1 MSGFFSSTGQ
11 NYIDINDISVVQSQ
25 TFYPSVQQISSQT
38 IDQYS
43 GIPLAVSVVT
53 NEISRVNLVL
63 KPNVLIPGEG
73 YTFRLSATNSEGTAY
88 SQILV
93 TADPPPQYAMML
105 AEPLSGL
112 ALETNFV
119 FTVSGAIDYTTDS
132 PFLYQFGLIEEQSL
146 ETNNSDRSVKWISG
160 VQTSNSINTVL
171 PSGNST
177 TNYSICIRGRIF
189 DRKGG
194 YSDVQTQIAVR
205 PNIATGVFY
214 STVLTDIKATFDYN
228 KDWATALS
236 RLMATVLDINRNTGV
251 VLPQTLKD
259 EALDIFMDIF
269 NEHLPA
275 TQSHYALAASL
286 LDQITSNPGITG
298 ISNQRR
304 ITEALTTVVN
314 WFKSQTANQARSTEA
329 PSLSYGEPLL
339 LQSTYEA
346 MPKNLLTTTITQSI
360 LSSWVNML
368 QSQSTATVA
377 QTFVQNTESISYTLC
392 QQSILGENA
401 TAISI
406 PLADLYV
413 KSAPPVGAFNISGN
427 LVDFGSSLLPV
438 YRLQACNNRNT
449 ACSET
454 CFQGIRYPSDFFANP
469 DMQTIRLSTTTMER
483 LLSEIEGS
491 DPSSVI
497 LFSDVTSAVISV
509 PSTNSFL
516 EVRNLGTPIQVLVR
530 KQQPVPND
538 GSRVLCLYRPVGGS
552 NGFDSF
558 EWQLDTLTAP
568 MITTVNSTEYFV
580 CNFTHLSEFAVGLL
594 APPVITQAPILTTS
608 TSQIQPSSS
617 SHTPVETPSMVTQE
631 TPTQP
636 STMVPVAGFPAPAV
650 AIPLV
655 LIIVVA
661 VVAALAVVLCLM
673 WKKKR
678 QKKLKVSPEERPE
691 STEAS
696 PDKKAKLIKA
706 GPLTPEES
714 KVPMNIIQLLDSGER
729 TVVGTMNVLPSI
741 RLRELRYQLGD
752 HFGAFKNKP
761 FYFLN
766 RQLCEIEPAA
776 EQQQFVSLVFGDKP
790 IYVRKVTNNNEQIRH
805 HFCIC
810 GNAAQFECSNCSSQG
825 YCSTECQYKDW
836 SEQHQKECS
845 RLSEKRR
852 RSEILLRRQSS
863 ILSPDETPRR
873 ATIAGPPSVG
883 TQPTSPTDWKTF
895 LSSSKPMRQQSMNL
909 SASLP
914 RTSVVQQ
921 DTPRTTLGQIA
932 AVAQTFVQNTESIS
946 YTLCQQ
952 SILGENATAIS
963 IPLADLY
970 VKSAPP
976 VGAFNI
982 SGNLV
987 DFGSSLL
994 PVYRLQAC
1002 NNRNTACSETC
1013 FQGIRYPSDF
1023 FANPDMQ
1030 TIRLSTTTMERLLSE
1045 IEGSDPSSVIL
1056 FSDVT
1061 SAVISV
1067 PSTNSFLEVRN
1078 LGTPIQVLVRKQQ
1091 PVPND
1096 GSRVLCLYRPVG
1108 GSNGFDSFEWQ
1119 LDTLTAPMITTVNST
1134 EYFVCNFTHLS
1145 EFAVGL
1151 LAPPVITQA
1160 PILTTSTSQIQ
1171 PSSSSHTPVETP
1183 SMVTQE
1189 TPTQPSTMVPVAGFP
1204 APAVAIPLVLIIV
1217 VAVVAALAVVLCLMW
1232 KKKRQKKL
1240 KVSPEERPESTEA
1253 SPDKK
1258 AKLIK
1263 AGPLTPEE
1271 SKVPMNIIQLLDS
1284 GERTVVGTMNV
1295 LPSIRL
1301 RELRYQLGDHF
1312 GAFKNKPFYFLNRQ
1326 LCEIEPAAEQQQF
1339 VSLVF
1344 GDKPIYVRKVTNN
1357 NEQIRHHFCIC
1368 GNAAQ
1373 FECSNCSS
1381 QGYCST
1387 ECQYK
1392 DWSEQ
1397 HQKECS
1403 RLSEKRRRSEIL
1415 LRRQSSILS
1424 PDETPRR
1431 ATIAGPPSV
1440 GTQPTSPTDWKTFLS
1455 SSKPMR
1461 QQSMNLSASLPR
1473 TSVVQQDTPRTTL
1486 GQIAAQPPPST
1497 TQEGAIGK
1505 RDSGGHV

>member
-1 MSGFFSSTGQ
+1 MSGFFSFTGQ
-11 NYIDINDISVVQSQ
+11 SYIDINDVSVVQSQ
-25 TFYPSVQQISSQT
+25 TFYPSAQQISSQT

-43 GIPLAVSVVT
+43 GIPLAVSVVA

-63 KPNVLIPGEG
+63 KPNVLIPGER

-88 SQILV
+88 SQISV

-146 ETNNSDRSVKWISG
+146 ETNSSDQNVKWISG

-177 TNYSICIRGRIF
+177 TNYSIRIRGRIF

-205 PNIATGVFY
+205 PNTPTGAFY

-251 VLPQTLKD
+251 ALPQTLKD
-259 EALDIFMDIF
+259 EALDIFMNIF

-286 LDQITSNPGITG
+286 LDQITSNRRITG

-304 ITEALTTVVN
+304 IAEALTTVVN
-314 WFKSQTANQARSTEA
+314 WFKSQTAIQATSTEA
-329 PSLSYGEPLL
+329 PSLRYGEPLL

-346 MPKNLLTTTITQSI
+346 MPKNLLTTTIIQSI

-368 QSQSTATVA
+368 QSQITTAVA

-401 TAISI
+401 TVISI

-413 KSAPPVGAFNISGN
+413 KSAPPVGAFNISSN

-454 CFQGIRYPSDFFANP
+454 CFQGIRYPSDFFADP
-469 DMQTIRLSTTTMER
+469 DTQTIRLSTTAMER

-491 DPSSVI
+491 DPSSVT

-509 PSTNSFL
+509 PSMNSFL
-516 EVRNLGTPIQVLVR
+516 EVRNLGTPIQVLVQ

-580 CNFTHLSEFAVGLL
+580 CEFTHLSEFAVGLL

-608 TSQIQPSSS
+608 ASQIQPSSS

-636 STMVPVAGFPAPAV
+636 RTMVPVAGFPAPAI

-661 VVAALAVVLCLM
+661 IVAALAVVLCLM

-691 STEAS
+691 SPEAS
-696 PDKKAKLIKA
+696 PHKKAKLIKA

-714 KVPMNIIQLLDSGER
+714 KVPMDIIQLLDSGER

-873 ATIAGPPSVG
+873 ATIAGPPSVE

-909 SASLP
+909 
-914 RTSVVQQ
+914 T
-921 DTPRTTLGQIA
+921 
-932 AVAQTFVQNTESIS
+932 
-946 YTLCQQ
+946 
-952 SILGENATAIS
+952 
-963 IPLADLY
+963 
-970 VKSAPP
+970 
-976 VGAFNI
+976 
-982 SGNLV
+982 
-987 DFGSSLL
+987 
-994 PVYRLQAC
+994 
-1002 NNRNTACSETC
+1002 
-1013 FQGIRYPSDF
+1013 
-1023 FANPDMQ
+1023 
-1030 TIRLSTTTMERLLSE
+1030 
-1045 IEGSDPSSVIL
+1045 
-1056 FSDVT
+1056 
-1061 SAVISV
+1061 
-1067 PSTNSFLEVRN
+1067 
-1078 LGTPIQVLVRKQQ
+1078 
-1091 PVPND
+1091 
-1096 GSRVLCLYRPVG
+1096 
-1108 GSNGFDSFEWQ
+1108 
-1119 LDTLTAPMITTVNST
+1119 
-1134 EYFVCNFTHLS
+1134 
-1145 EFAVGL
+1145 
-1151 LAPPVITQA
+1151 
-1160 PILTTSTSQIQ
+1160 
-1171 PSSSSHTPVETP
+1171 
-1183 SMVTQE
+1183 
-1189 TPTQPSTMVPVAGFP
+1189 
-1204 APAVAIPLVLIIV
+1204 
-1217 VAVVAALAVVLCLMW
+1217 
-1232 KKKRQKKL
+1232 
-1240 KVSPEERPESTEA
+1240 
-1253 SPDKK
+1253 
-1258 AKLIK
+1258 
-1263 AGPLTPEE
+1263 
-1271 SKVPMNIIQLLDS
+1271 
-1284 GERTVVGTMNV
+1284 
-1295 LPSIRL
+1295 
-1301 RELRYQLGDHF
+1301 
-1312 GAFKNKPFYFLNRQ
+1312 
-1326 LCEIEPAAEQQQF
+1326 
-1339 VSLVF
+1339 
-1344 GDKPIYVRKVTNN
+1344 
-1357 NEQIRHHFCIC
+1357 
-1368 GNAAQ
+1368 
-1373 FECSNCSS
+1373 
-1381 QGYCST
+1381 
-1387 ECQYK
+1387 
-1392 DWSEQ
+1392 
-1397 HQKECS
+1397 
-1403 RLSEKRRRSEIL
+1403 
-1415 LRRQSSILS
+1415 
-1424 PDETPRR
+1424 
-1431 ATIAGPPSV
+1431 
-1440 GTQPTSPTDWKTFLS
+1440 
-1455 SSKPMR
+1455 
-1461 QQSMNLSASLPR
+1461 ASLPR

-1486 GQIAAQPPPST
+1486 GQIAAQAPPST
-1497 TQEGAIGK
+1497 IQEGAIGQRETPVDMSK
-1505 RDSGGHV
+1505 RPIVKVPSVGAYSVSKRQLPPLSRQPSIPRTSGLSPYQSPPRGAFASPIPSMTPASPLYSTTEQPLFTRPDLRHIARATFSPGRQLSIHSVGSDDFMLASLNRPRDIRNEPLLETDEDNYESSRSTESESQPETPRTNAQETRASSVRTNTRPPSLTVRKRSGHPSQVSKAFSQSESETSSSSSGSESDELSSGDDDSQLMTPASTGKRPASQISRRHDEGMSRKQTLSENLTTPSNRDSESPSQPQQQPHDSKAELLVQHGTDLQTLPQQTDSVPDSTA